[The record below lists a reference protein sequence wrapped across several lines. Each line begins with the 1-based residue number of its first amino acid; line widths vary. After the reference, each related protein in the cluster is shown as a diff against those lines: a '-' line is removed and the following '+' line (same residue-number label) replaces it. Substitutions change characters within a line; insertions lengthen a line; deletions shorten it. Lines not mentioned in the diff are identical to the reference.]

1 MTSQIVRPAAK
12 AVQKAPAVKKAKK
25 AVMTDTTFQKT
36 PSYQEMVK
44 EVR

>member
-25 AVMTDTTFQKT
+25 AVMSDTTSEKI

-44 EVR
+44 QVR